1 MLPARFSP
9 FVHGAPV
16 CVMIRAVLEFA
27 LAPDAVDEVFKRFA
41 KAQYLRELLFSS
53 LVGLMCQVVFGV
65 RRSVCDAYHQSLE
78 KTGVSLTSVYNKLQ
92 GVEDDV
98 SAELLRCS
106 AKRIK
111 AVVQKTGPLHPPLL
125 GKYCTRVLDGNHLAS
140 TEHRLAELR
149 LTRSGPL
156 PGQALVVYEPDCGLI
171 TDVFPCQDAHA
182 QERALIVHVLAR
194 VREGEL
200 WIADRNFCTTRF
212 VFGLA
217 GRGAFFAIRQHES
230 TLVCRP
236 LGKRRSCGRAD
247 NGRLYEQQLRL
258 EDKLGGQTLIVRCVT
273 LLRDKPNSKGER
285 EIRVLTNLP
294 EKDASALVVMQTLY
308 RNRWTIEKAFGELE
322 RELKSEINTLGYP
335 KAALFAFCLALCAYN
350 GLQAIKASLGAVHGG
365 ETVEKKVSG
374 YYLGAEIASTYGG
387 MMLAIPPRH
396 WKVFAEM
403 NPAPFAKTLMDLAK
417 SADLKR
423 YPRHPRGP
431 KKPRPH
437 QTSGKKN
444 HHVSTARLLA
454 LRKVIKSP

>member
-1 MLPARFSP
+1 MLSARFTP
-9 FVHGAPV
+9 FVQGAPV
-16 CVMIRAVLEFA
+16 CVMVRAVLEFA
-27 LAPDAVDEVFKRFA
+27 LSPDATDEVFKRFA

-53 LVGLMCQVVFGV
+53 LVGLMCQVVFGI
-65 RRSVCDAYHQSLE
+65 RRSVCDAYYQSLQ

-98 SAELLRCS
+98 SAELLRSS
-106 AKRIK
+106 ARRIK
-111 AVVQKTGPLHPPLL
+111 AVVQKTGPLHRPLL
-125 GKYCTRVLDGNHLAS
+125 EKYCTKVLDGNHLAS

-149 LTRSGPL
+149 LTRRGPL
-156 PGQALVVYEPDCGLI
+156 PGQALVVYEPDWGLI

-182 QERALIVHVLAR
+182 QERALIGQVLLR
-194 VREGEL
+194 VGEGEL

-212 VFGLA
+212 IFGLA

-230 TLVCRP
+230 TLVCQL
-236 LGKRRSCGRAD
+236 LGRRRSCGRAD
-247 NGRLYEQQLRL
+247 NGRLYEQQLKL
-258 EDKLGGQTLIVRCVT
+258 QDKLSGESLIVRRVT
-273 LLRDKPNSKGER
+273 LLRDKPNSKGEK
-285 EIRVLTNLP
+285 EIHVLTNLP

-322 RELKSEINTLGYP
+322 HELKSEINTLGYP

-350 GLQAIKASLGAVHGG
+350 GLQAVKASLGAAHGG

-387 MMLAIPPRH
+387 MMLAIGPKH
-396 WKVFAEM
+396 WKVFAKM
-403 NPAPFAKTLMDLAK
+403 STASFAKALKDLAR

-431 KKPRPH
+431 KKPRPL
-437 QTSGKKN
+437 QSSGKKH